1 MAKRPALDMNLPTA
15 DDLLFSTQEER
26 DNANREYVK
35 DIPLDKIS
43 DFPNHPFKVQMDEK
57 MREIYEETGLSV
69 RNLVPCG
76 VVHWAEKTG
85 NRRYIEF
92 LYRTS
97 DFSGNLVR
105 QTDEGSVFWMDLE
118 NLCRSEKL
126 SHNFN
131 LYLPLFL
138 NDNCSELFFE
148 WDGAAWDGIPQYFRF
163 RAE

>member
-1 MAKRPALDMNLPTA
+1 MLDRIKSDWPGLTFPGGHVESGESFTA
-15 DDLLFSTQEER
+15 S
-26 DNANREYVK
+26 A
-35 DIPLDKIS
+35 I
-43 DFPNHPFKVQMDEK
+43 
-57 MREIYEETGLSV
+57 REIYEETGLSV

>member
-1 MAKRPALDMNLPTA
+1 MELLAKFYNMTMVCKEGRVLVLDRIKSDWPGLTFPGGHVEPGESFTA
-15 DDLLFSTQEER
+15 S
-26 DNANREYVK
+26 A
-35 DIPLDKIS
+35 I
-43 DFPNHPFKVQMDEK
+43 
-57 MREIYEETGLSV
+57 REIYEETGLSV

-92 LYRTS
+92 LYKTS

-105 QTDEGSVFWMDLE
+105 QTDEGSVSWMDLE

-138 NDNCSELFFE
+138 NGNCSELFFE